1 MRPSLKRLPAVHS
14 TWCSNR
20 KVSYCA
26 KHTRTNNYIFI
37 CHTCEIS
44 LYFFFSV
51 WLCREI
57 GKKFEERGEIEGYCK
72 YSLLVFCDCLDWY
85 RRTHQCTVSNQRP
98 IK

>member
-37 CHTCEIS
+37 CHTCEIF
-44 LYFFFSV
+44 LYFL
-51 WLCREI
+51 LCGRV
-57 GKKFEERGEIEGYCK
+57 GKLERNSEK
-72 YSLLVFCDCLDWY
+72 LKDTVNVDSLVVL
-85 RRTHQCTVSNQRP
+85 R
-98 IK
+98 